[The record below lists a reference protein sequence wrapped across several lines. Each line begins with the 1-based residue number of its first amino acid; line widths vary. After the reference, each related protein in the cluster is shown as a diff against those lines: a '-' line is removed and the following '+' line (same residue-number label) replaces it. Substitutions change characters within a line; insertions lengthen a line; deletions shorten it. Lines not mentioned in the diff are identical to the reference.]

1 MGLVMDSMINLR
13 DWRMQYN
20 LERLEADLNIWPV
33 QGITLMA
40 RDMATDLKFIK
51 ESALTRHDLSK
62 FKVIREG
69 SVISMDMRR
78 LVRQLRFLLK
88 AITRSMATYP
98 LPRGH
103 D

>member
-40 RDMATDLKFIK
+40 RDMATDLKFI
-51 ESALTRHDLSK
+51 
-62 FKVIREG
+62 
-69 SVISMDMRR
+69 
-78 LVRQLRFLLK
+78 
-88 AITRSMATYP
+88 
-98 LPRGH
+98 
-103 D
+103 